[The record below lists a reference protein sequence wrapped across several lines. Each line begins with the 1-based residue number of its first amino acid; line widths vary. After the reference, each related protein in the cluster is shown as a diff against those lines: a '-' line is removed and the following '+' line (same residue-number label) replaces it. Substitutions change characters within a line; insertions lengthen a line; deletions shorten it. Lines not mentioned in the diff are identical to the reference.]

1 MLPLL
6 QVFADGQIRHIK
18 DTEESLAPIFKLG
31 KEEILQTYSISNQ
44 RKIFFDRIGWARTF
58 LKKAYLLEQIERGK
72 YKITKR
78 GLELLATKPKEITTK
93 TLKQY
98 SDFWDKFSKKTKTE
112 THQSQNLEGKLE
124 ESLGESLRQ
133 DLEENVQT
141 PDELI
146 ENSYLEI
153 RSLLK
158 SEVKDKIMSCSPQ
171 FFEKLVLELLVK
183 MGYGGDLDEAAEVTR
198 YSGDG
203 GIDGIIKEDRLGLDK
218 IYIQAKRWQGNVGR
232 PELQNFVGAMSGTQK
247 GVFITTSGFN
257 KNALEYIKTRPE
269 KIVLVD
275 GDILTNLMIDYDLG
289 VSLKKAYLIKKVDND
304 YFEEI

>member
-6 QVFADGQIRHIK
+6 QFFADGEIHQIYK
-18 DTEESLAPIFKLG
+18 QTEEPLSKIFNLT
-31 KEEILQTYSISNQ
+31 EDEVLQTYSISNQ
-44 RKIFFDRIGWARTF
+44 SKIFLDRIGWARTF
-58 LKKAYLLEQIERGK
+58 LKKAYLLEQTERAK
-72 YKITKR
+72 YKITQR
-78 GLELLATKPKEITTK
+78 GLDLLATKPAEINVK

-98 SDFWDKFSKKTKTE
+98 SDFWDKNSKKAKLE
-112 THQSQNLEGKLE
+112 IQNQNLESDNL
-124 ESLGESLRQ
+124 
-133 DLEENVQT
+133 QT
-141 PDELI
+141 PDELV

-153 RSLLK
+153 REQLK
-158 SEVKDKIMSCSPQ
+158 SEIKDKILSCSPQ

-183 MGYGGDLDEAAEVTR
+183 MGYGGDLEEAAEVTR

-232 PELQNFVGAMSGTQK
+232 DELQKFVGAMSGTQK
-247 GVFITTSGFN
+247 GVFITTSDFN
-257 KNALEYIKTRPE
+257 RNALEYIKTRPE
-269 KIVLVD
+269 KIVLVN

-289 VSLKKAYLIKKVDND
+289 VDLKKAYLIKKVDND